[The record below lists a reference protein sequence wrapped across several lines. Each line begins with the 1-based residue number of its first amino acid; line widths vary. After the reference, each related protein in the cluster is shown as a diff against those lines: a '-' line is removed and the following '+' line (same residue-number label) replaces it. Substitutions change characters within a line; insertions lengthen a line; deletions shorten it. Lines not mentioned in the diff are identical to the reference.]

1 MKFIS
6 SQNAVL
12 SSLLL
17 VGLLVLTGCSNSQ
30 STNNSTQ
37 YTEPPVTAL
46 VATEIREIPA
56 SPLDMLQ
63 IALPR
68 GFERQRV
75 SETKETFL
83 QSDRHVGGIIL
94 VDIANSVFDDILNRL
109 DNLTPI
115 VMDTMETEMGVEQF
129 GWQFGAS
136 SLYGLYEFEMGD
148 NQTEYRAYLLRGMK
162 SCYVVWFDRKQVDA
176 DMEEAL
182 MQSISSEDIPKE
194 LNRLTNEEYADA
206 IAESMAKEE
215 YDFVFD
221 LPNGITRNNI
231 SEDSALLYKDGIVIG
246 GYKTVHFEK
255 GILPAAKENQQII
268 LDYLRENVMK
278 EIDPGDFNAEIT
290 NDSVVITA
298 EFSNDSKKYT
308 HNILSYGQVGTQYD
322 LWFDAAA
329 LDQTT
334 RANIL
339 WSGRVEVR

>member
-6 SQNAVL
+6 RHNAVL
-12 SSLLL
+12 SSFLLAI
-17 VGLLVLTGCSNSQ
+17 LLVLPGCSSSQ
-30 STNNSTQ
+30 LTNNSPQ
-37 YTEPPVTAL
+37 YTEPPVAAL
-46 VATEIREIPA
+46 VATENREIPA

-63 IALPR
+63 IAIPR
-68 GFERQRV
+68 NFERQRV

-94 VDIANSVFDDILNRL
+94 VDIADSVFDDILNRL

-129 GWQFGAS
+129 EWQFGAS
-136 SLYGLYEFEMGD
+136 SLHGLYEFEMGD
-148 NQTEYRAYLLRGMK
+148 SQTEYKAYLLRGKK

-176 DMEEAL
+176 DMEETL

-268 LDYLRENVMK
+268 LDYLRENVMN
-278 EIDPGDFNAEIT
+278 EIESGDFNAEIT
-290 NDSVVITA
+290 NDNVVITA
-298 EFSNDSKKYT
+298 EFSNDNKTYI

-339 WSGRVEVR
+339 WSGRVKVR